1 MCERHILPARCTMSQ
16 RGWGH
21 TICRYHWLTNVGEGG
36 RCIFSIFRR
45 LRLPGFCFLHSIGD
59 LLSRVDNN
67 TIWVYIRQLSVPF
80 LLCTSGPKVKLAR
93 IVYMPQCQCV
103 QILFNFPFNL
113 IFNKPKLSH
122 WNIFPAFC
130 QKYLL
135 ALLLASAPN
144 LKARGLQNSSQRK

>member
-1 MCERHILPARCTMSQ
+1 MWTSHPSSQ
-16 RGWGH
+16 VH
-21 TICRYHWLTNVGEGG
+21 NVLK
-36 RCIFSIFRR
+36 R
-45 LRLPGFCFLHSIGD
+45 LRSHNLQISLIDQHGGGGSMHIFYFQMTLSPRVFFLHSIGD